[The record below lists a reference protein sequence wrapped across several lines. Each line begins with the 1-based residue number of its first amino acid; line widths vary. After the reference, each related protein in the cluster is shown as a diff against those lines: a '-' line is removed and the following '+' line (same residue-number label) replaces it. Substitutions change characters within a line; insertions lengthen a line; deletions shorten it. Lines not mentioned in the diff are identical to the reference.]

1 MKPIYSRRAVLT
13 SMGLAAFTGPALWLP
28 RRSQSAD
35 SYLNPMQKSRVVIAR
50 AENILQPDNTLDA
63 ERAGKLLD
71 EAMRALGGLGEKKEA
86 VDVWRSLFSP
96 ADRVAIK
103 INSLAGRML
112 SPHPEL
118 AYAIAERL
126 IEIGIPADRIVI
138 WDRSE
143 RELEK
148 AGYDPREAKGKALLA
163 ATDSQGV
170 GYEPQPEISGS
181 IGSCFSR
188 IVSKGCTALINLGVL
203 KDHDL
208 SGVSAAMKN
217 LFGVIHNPNRYH
229 FDVHKDPYL
238 PDLCLHPY
246 IKNKIRLTIC
256 DGFRGQYDGGPAYSP
271 KGIWNYGGLI
281 ASTDQTAVDSVAESI
296 LSRKRRENNLPSFRE
311 QDREP
316 LYIQLAEEKKVG
328 RADPSRIDAVE
339 ATI

>member
-1 MKPIYSRRAVLT
+1 MKLIYTRRTVLT
-13 SMGLAAFTGPALWLP
+13 SMGLAAFSGPGLWVPL
-28 RRSQSAD
+28 RSQSAD

-50 AENILQPDNTLDA
+50 AENILQPNHTLDA
-63 ERAGKLLD
+63 DRLGKLLD
-71 EAMRALGGLGEKKEA
+71 EAMRALGGKKDA
-86 VDVWRSLFSP
+86 IDAWRSLFSP

-103 INSLAGRML
+103 INALGGRML
-112 SPHPEL
+112 SPHPGL
-118 AYAIAERL
+118 AYAVAERL
-126 IEIGIPADRIVI
+126 IKVGIPAERIVI

-143 RELEK
+143 RELRQ
-148 AGYDPREAKGKALLA
+148 AGYDPQEAKGKAFLA
-163 ATDSQGV
+163 ATDSHGV
-170 GYEPQPEISGS
+170 GYESQPEISGS

-188 IVSKGCTALINLGVL
+188 IISKGCTALINLGVL

-256 DGFRGQYDGGPAYSP
+256 DGFRAQYDGGPAYSP
-271 KGIWNYGGLI
+271 KGIWEYGGLI
-281 ASTDQTAVDSVAESI
+281 ASTDQVAVDSVAERI
-296 LSRKRRENNLPSFRE
+296 LSQKRKENNLPSFRE
-311 QDREP
+311 QNREP
-316 LYIQLAEEKKVG
+316 LFIQLAEEKKVG
-328 RADPSRIDAVE
+328 RADPSRIDAVQ